1 MASAYLPAAPGTHA
15 LRIDGDFYQR
25 RTVVGWLV
33 GAGGPK
39 PLVAS
44 ADTNLTRE
52 WLHNTD
58 AVQHPDGRVESLVS
72 GREWSTWAD
81 WFEETFP

>member
-1 MASAYLPAAPGTHA
+1 MATYLPAAPGTYA
-15 LRIDGDFYQR
+15 LRLDGDFYQR

-44 ADTNLTRE
+44 ADTELTRV

-58 AVQHPDGRVESLVS
+58 AVEHPDGRVESLNS
-72 GREWSTWAD
+72 GQIWSTSRA
-81 WFEETFP
+81 WFEEIFP